1 MSNDLTGTTA
11 LVTGSTHG
19 IGRATADV
27 LAARG
32 AHVIVSGRNAERGEQ
47 AVAEIR
53 AAGGKADFVQADL
66 RDAAS
71 ARSLAQQAI
80 EVGGQVDILVNNA
93 GIYSFGPTAETDEGT
108 YDQTF
113 DVNVKVPYFLVAE
126 LAPLMAERGHG
137 SVVNITTAAA
147 EKGLPGGAMYGS
159 TKAALNLL
167 TKSWSAE
174 FGPRG
179 VRVNSV
185 SPGPIYT
192 PGTADMTSMIEALG
206 AGTPSQRAGQAHE
219 VASVVAFVVSDDAAY
234 VHGAVLAVDG
244 GAAAV

>member
-1 MSNDLTGTTA
+1 MSNDLTGSTA
-11 LVTGSTHG
+11 LVTGSTNG
-19 IGRATADV
+19 IGRATADA

-66 RDAAS
+66 RDAGS
-71 ARSLAQQAI
+71 ARTLAQQAI
-80 EVGGQVDILVNNA
+80 EAGGQVDILVNNA
-93 GIYSFGPTAETDEGT
+93 GIYSFGATADTDEQV

-126 LAPLMAERGHG
+126 LAPLMAQRGRG
-137 SVVNITTAAA
+137 AIVNITTAAA

-167 TKSWSAE
+167 TKSWAAE
-174 FGPRG
+174 FGPQG

-185 SPGPIYT
+185 SPGPVRT
-192 PGTADMTSMIEALG
+192 PGTSGMGDLLDGIG
-206 AGTPSQRAGQAHE
+206 AATPSQRVGEAHE
-219 VASVVAFVVSDDAAY
+219 IASVVAFVVSDDAAY
-234 VHGAVLAVDG
+234 VHGAILAVDG
-244 GAAAV
+244 GAVAV